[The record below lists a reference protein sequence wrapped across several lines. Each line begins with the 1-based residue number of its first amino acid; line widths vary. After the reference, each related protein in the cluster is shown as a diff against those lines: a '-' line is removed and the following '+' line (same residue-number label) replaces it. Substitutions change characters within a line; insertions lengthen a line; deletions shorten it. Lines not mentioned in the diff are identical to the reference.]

1 MHIALSARH
10 AFDVDAEAAD
20 AAGHA
25 SFLYWE
31 DEEGKHSYYTDE
43 IHIE

>member
-31 DEEGKHSYYTDE
+31 DEEGST
-43 IHIE
+43 HITRMKFI